1 MLRRAVQSA
10 LRNYYSARIVRPA
23 HMSIC
28 IDYTEGAPVDNSLSP
43 FLHYRNPSV
52 VLRMTADE
60 EVHRTEPGEFLY
72 HALMMLRRA
81 VQSALR
87 NYYSARIVRPAH
99 MSICIDYTEGAPVD
113 NSLSPFLHY
122 RNPSVVLRMTA
133 DEEVHRTEPE
143 QKKPMNREKLLKWIK
158 ENCSIAD
165 ELIND
170 HNEYRPMKA
179 EIRALSSVIPKAVIE
194 LESVSK
200 QKATFANLT
209 EVMNLRRKR
218 IGRSYHISGKSS
230 PYVRGQQLGGIAP
243 APRAGRL
250 GAEIRALSSV
260 IPKAV
265 IELESVSKQKAT
277 FANLTEVMNLRRKEK
292 EFRSEN
298 INEKFERDWK
308 KMIDSDTKQLY
319 SSVQNFS
326 PISQSEKQS
335 SRTTTPRSP
344 APSSSTESKT
354 KDVGTMTSF
363 EEIID
368 WGEPFGT
375 IDFEPMDS
383 KGRINKGI
391 QARGQTENDP

>member
-1 MLRRAVQSA
+1 
-10 LRNYYSARIVRPA
+10 
-23 HMSIC
+23 MSSRVV
-28 IDYTEGAPVDNSLSP
+28 TPNSE
-43 FLHYRNPSV
+43 LHYASMDSV
-52 VLRMTADE
+52 
-60 EVHRTEPGEFLY
+60 
-72 HALMMLRRA
+72 MLRRA

-209 EVMNLRRKR
+209 EVMNLRRK
-218 IGRSYHISGKSS
+218 
-230 PYVRGQQLGGIAP
+230 
-243 APRAGRL
+243 
-250 GAEIRALSSV
+250 
-260 IPKAV
+260 
-265 IELESVSKQKAT
+265 
-277 FANLTEVMNLRRKEK
+277 
-292 EFRSEN
+292 
-298 INEKFERDWK
+298 
-308 KMIDSDTKQLY
+308 
-319 SSVQNFS
+319 
-326 PISQSEKQS
+326 S

-363 EEIID
+363 EEMID